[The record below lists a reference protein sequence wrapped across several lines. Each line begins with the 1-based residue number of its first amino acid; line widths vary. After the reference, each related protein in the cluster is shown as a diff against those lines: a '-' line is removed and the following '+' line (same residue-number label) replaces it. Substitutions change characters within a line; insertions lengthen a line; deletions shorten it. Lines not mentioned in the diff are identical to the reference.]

1 MAKSSTSFKPGQSGN
16 PTGAGAGR
24 PPHPPEINAGNQ
36 LTKAS
41 FNATLNKYLHCNAA
55 DLELIVT
62 DPKIPV
68 IDMVVCKILLES
80 GNKGDHVRLN
90 FLIERLLGK
99 VKEEVEISLP
109 KPTIIQRSDGT
120 EIELGAKME
129 EIPEKER
136 YPK

>member
-1 MAKSSTSFKPGQSGN
+1 MAGTKANQTSFKPGQSGN
-16 PTGAGAGR
+16 PAGR
-24 PPHPPEINAGNQ
+24 PPHPPEIKQASQ
-36 LTKAS
+36 LSKTS
-41 FNATLNKYLHCNAA
+41 FNAILNKYLHCNASE
-55 DLELIVT
+55 LEFVVT
-62 DPKIPV
+62 NPNIPV

-120 EIELGAKME
+120 EIELGARME

-136 YPK
+136 YPKD